1 MSLTHRPVKFLQTQY
16 RKYFCAW
23 WCLNKNERDDS
34 KNSPHPITSGT
45 PHSRPVGKADGV
57 LTLSVGEVEEQTQD
71 EQQRQQQRG
80 SGSAHGGTAWH
91 QHALAA
97 SVALAHRALWV
108 SLVWFLRC
116 RVFTAYA
123 RQGGK
128 GRGRRKEGMR
138 RGEKRREKERGEW
151 LKQSCL
157 APRVLSIPA
166 HFWHTPTQ
174 PRLELTEDRKS
185 LMCSQGMFWQFSKWN
200 SHFTQRV
207 CTCAWEGVRRRVQA
221 TERERE
227 KPPRWKGELIWFC
240 LHSSGHE
247 RQLNALHNMSTFQ
260 VHLRSAAI
268 SVSH

>member
-1 MSLTHRPVKFLQTQY
+1 MTQ
-16 RKYFCAW
+16 KTV
-23 WCLNKNERDDS
+23 
-34 KNSPHPITSGT
+34 PIPQPAGHHTRGPWGKRTVYLLWASARWR
-45 PHSRPVGKADGV
+45 SRPRTSSSGSS
-57 LTLSVGEVEEQTQD
+57 SVGLALRMVGQLGTSMLWQPRWHWLTEPCESVWSDFSDAGYSQPMRGKEGKEEG
-71 EQQRQQQRG
+71 EGRRG
-80 SGSAHGGTAWH
+80 WG
-91 QHALAA
+91 
-97 SVALAHRALWV
+97 
-108 SLVWFLRC
+108 
-116 RVFTAYA
+116 
-123 RQGGK
+123 GGK
-128 GRGRRKEGMR
+128 
-138 RGEKRREKERGEW
+138 KRREKERGEW
-151 LKQSCL
+151 MKQSCL

-185 LMCSQGMFWQFSKWN
+185 LMCSQGMFWHFSKWN